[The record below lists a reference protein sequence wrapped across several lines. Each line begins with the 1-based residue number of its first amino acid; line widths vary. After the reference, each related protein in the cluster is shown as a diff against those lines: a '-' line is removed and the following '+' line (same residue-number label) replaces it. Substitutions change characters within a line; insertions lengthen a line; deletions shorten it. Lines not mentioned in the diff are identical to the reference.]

1 MFKECTQRHGG
12 CYIYAN
18 CKGSLGE
25 RTYFDGGSIFTEN
38 GIVKN
43 LSPLN
48 NLDDVSVTPVVANL
62 TNIRT
67 FRLSNKSYLKH
78 TSGPGTTPR
87 IVIHKNVAT
96 CEDNY
101 IAHNPE

>member
-1 MFKECTQRHGG
+1 M
-12 CYIYAN
+12 YIN

-38 GIVKN
+38 GAVKN
-43 LSPLN
+43 LSPIN
-48 NLDDVSVTPVVANL
+48 TLDDIIVTPVIANL

-78 TSGPGTTPR
+78 TSGPGTIPR
-87 IVIHKNVAT
+87 IKIDKNVAV

-101 IAHNPE
+101 ISNNPD